1 MDITEEQNWDYINQ
15 LDEEL
20 LLGGVILSEWTTF
33 LAKDAET
40 AFCSGAYLAAILA
53 SQAAIESHLR
63 YDYFNLA
70 DTKRWSF
77 YDLIEKAN
85 LDSELIK
92 ELHHL
97 RKYRNKWVHV
107 NDPSNDNELLERP
120 EYYEAELAYFSKT
133 TIRTMLKILYSNPAV

>member
-1 MDITEEQNWDYINQ
+1 MDMTEEQKWDYIIQ

-40 AFCSGAYLAAILA
+40 AYCSGAYLASILA

-63 YDYFNLA
+63 YDYFNSTV
-70 DTKRWSF
+70 TKGWSF
-77 YDLIEKAN
+77 YDLIKKSN
-85 LDSELIK
+85 LDSELTK
-92 ELHHL
+92 KLHEL

-120 EYYEAELAYFSKT
+120 EYYEAELADFSKT
-133 TIRTMLKILYSNPAV
+133 TIKTMLKILYSSQGT

>member
-1 MDITEEQNWDYINQ
+1 MTEQEKWNYIIE

-40 AFCSGAYLAAILA
+40 AFCAGAYLASILA

-63 YDYFNLA
+63 YDYFNSTE
-70 DTKRWSF
+70 TKGMSF
-77 YDLIEKAN
+77 FELIKKAN
-85 LDSELIK
+85 LGIELTK
-92 ELHHL
+92 ELNDL

-107 NDPSNDNELLERP
+107 NDPANDNELLERP
-120 EYYEAELAYFSKT
+120 EYYEKKLADFSKV
-133 TIRTMLKILYSNPAV
+133 TIKTMLKVLYNNPLI

>member
-1 MDITEEQNWDYINQ
+1 MDFTEEQKWDYILQ

-40 AFCSGAYLAAILA
+40 AFCSGAYLSSILS

-63 YDYFNLA
+63 YDHFDPA
-70 DTKRWSF
+70 ITKSWTF
-77 YDLIEKAN
+77 YNLIEQAQ
-85 LDSELIK
+85 LDSQLK
-92 ELHHL
+92 EDLHEL

-107 NDPSNDNELLERP
+107 NDPFDDEDLLIRP
-120 EYYEAELAYFSKT
+120 DYFEKEIADFART
-133 TIRTMLKILYSNPAV
+133 TIRTMLKTLYNNSFI